1 MLLKKIQLLT
11 KQTMKTLLFISICL
25 LNFTLWSQTND
36 SIPVKKKHFELSFG
50 QSLLFISSSKQTTI
64 ATNEAIVLPTSA
76 VLLSVEFRP
85 EKRMRIPVFFNLAKE
100 SKQFIVNG
108 QIVSEKASPTIG
120 TGALFNVLNFKI
132 DKNSKIEVE
141 AGPLISCLI
150 DTKNSV
156 RFAPILAARIKILR
170 GENFIMYLG
179 TSYSIGINAMGLLYG
194 TGSAF

>member
-11 KQTMKTLLFISICL
+11 KQTMKTLLFICISL
-25 LNFTLWSQTND
+25 LNYTLWSQTND

-120 TGALFNVLNFKI
+120 TGALFNVLN
-132 DKNSKIEVE
+132 
-141 AGPLISCLI
+141 LI
-150 DTKNSV
+150 DTKKSV

>member
-11 KQTMKTLLFISICL
+11 KQTMKTLLFISICI
-25 LNFTLWSQTND
+25 LNYTLWSQTND

-132 DKNSKIEVE
+132 DKNSRIEVE

-150 DTKNSV
+150 DTKKSV